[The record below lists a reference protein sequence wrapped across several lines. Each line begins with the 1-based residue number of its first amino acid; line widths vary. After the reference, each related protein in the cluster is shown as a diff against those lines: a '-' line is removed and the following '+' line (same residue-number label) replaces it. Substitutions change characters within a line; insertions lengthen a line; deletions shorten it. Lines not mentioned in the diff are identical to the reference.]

1 MPSLDT
7 LHRHFRLIAALAIA
21 LSVLTWAVDLAGLVY
36 SCPFC
41 RAQRTVIGLLGLLML
56 VPDPRHWLVRWL
68 ASTLAGFG
76 MVVGATQH
84 FSHWRRI
91 NAGEF
96 KLAEAWWVDPFLLSG
111 AAIFIITGLLLL
123 LWSWRPAARAS
134 HAPPL

>member
-21 LSVLTWAVDLAGLVY
+21 LSVFTWAVDLAGLVY
-36 SCPFC
+36 NCPFC

-68 ASTLAGFG
+68 AATLAGFG
-76 MVVGATQH
+76 MVVAVTQH

-96 KLAEAWWVDPFLLSG
+96 KFAEAWWVDPFLLSG

-123 LWSWRPAARAS
+123 LWSWRPRPGAAR
-134 HAPPL
+134 PG